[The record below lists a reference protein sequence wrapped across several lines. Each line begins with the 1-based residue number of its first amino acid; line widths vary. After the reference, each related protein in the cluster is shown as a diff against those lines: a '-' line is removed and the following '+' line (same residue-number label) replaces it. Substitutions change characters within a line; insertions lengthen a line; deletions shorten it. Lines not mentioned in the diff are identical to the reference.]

1 MISMTKLDKIRALVR
16 EKWTSLRDQ
25 GALHIFIGS
34 FITKFVAFFASIFI
48 VHLFSKPDYGV
59 LGYVENIFGYV
70 YLLAGLLLA
79 CGTIPGAVLGA
90 KLNAHMPERQLRLAF
105 AAFLGVS
112 AAMLVMNELGV
123 L

>member
-1 MISMTKLDKIRALVR
+1 MKEASG
-16 EKWTSLRDQ
+16 TSLIAILILAVP
-25 GALHIFIGS
+25 GT
-34 FITKFVAFFASIFI
+34 ITQFMM
-48 VHLFSKPDYGV
+48 G
-59 LGYVENIFGYV
+59 NV

-90 KLNAHMPERQLRLAF
+90 KLNAHMPERRLRLVF

-112 AAMLVMNELGV
+112 AAVLVMNELGV